1 MKKLAGG
8 VVVLV
13 SVLAVAWLMSRPAP
27 ESKPAPDL
35 ADDSLDGLLERINRV
50 MPELRIVARE
60 GNKVWLTA
68 AEGKSIWICAG
79 LIVGT
84 AGINPNAASP
94 GRQSHRICK
103 GNIIEGVNTDVSAGC
118 GNGNGIIHSPA

>member
-84 AGINPNAASP
+84 AGIDTSSAHGWQI
-94 GRQSHRICK
+94 GRFLFC
-103 GNIIEGVNTDVSAGC
+103 GDEGL
-118 GNGNGIIHSPA
+118 ILELKHKLKP